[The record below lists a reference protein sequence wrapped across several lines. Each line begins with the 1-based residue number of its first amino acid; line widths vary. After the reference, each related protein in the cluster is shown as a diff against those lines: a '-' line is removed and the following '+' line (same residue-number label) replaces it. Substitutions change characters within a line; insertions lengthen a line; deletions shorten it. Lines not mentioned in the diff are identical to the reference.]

1 MRRDSKKEPK
11 SLCPWGGLTQTL
23 LIVSV
28 VYESRPSE
36 ELWNVLSPKDVPRW
50 YDTRSALFGCS
61 TGINI
66 PEVTHPALNGWWQ
79 VQWLSKNQLEER
91 EVLSETR
98 LIL

>member
-1 MRRDSKKEPK
+1 MRRDTKKEPM
-11 SLCPWGGLTQTL
+11 SLHPRGGLTQTL

-36 ELWNVLSPKDVPRW
+36 ELWNVLSPKDVPRR
-50 YDTRSALFGCS
+50 YDTRSCIVSLL

-66 PEVTHPALNGWWQ
+66 PEVTHPSLNGWWQ